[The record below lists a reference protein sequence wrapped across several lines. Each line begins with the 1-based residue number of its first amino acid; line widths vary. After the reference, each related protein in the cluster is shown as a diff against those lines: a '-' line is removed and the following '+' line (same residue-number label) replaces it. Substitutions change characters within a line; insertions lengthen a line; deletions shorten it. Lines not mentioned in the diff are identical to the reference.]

1 MTSRRCVI
9 TSFFLAA
16 SVLVGLSDGT
26 FAAPQKPRIHLY
38 VLLGF
43 ANNSPGL
50 SDFGSRMQSQG
61 IPTTVASYSDWS
73 SLAQEAAD
81 LYKGGALRSI
91 LIVGH
96 SYGGRDAVQMA
107 SRLGQSRV
115 PVRLMVTFDPT
126 GGVRVP
132 GNVRR
137 AVNFVPT
144 GHEDHYTVIAAHMR
158 ALTGYVLHA
167 AGS

>member
-1 MTSRRCVI
+1 MTSRRSLMTGLLV
-9 TSFFLAA
+9 AV
-16 SVLVGLSDGT
+16 SVLLASNKGET
-26 FAAPQKPRIHLY
+26 AAPLRPRVHLY

-50 SDFGSRMQSQG
+50 SEFGSRMESQG
-61 IPTTVASYSDWS
+61 IPTTVASYSDAS
-73 SLAQEAAD
+73 SLAQQAVE

-96 SYGGRDAVQMA
+96 SYGGRAAAEMA
-107 SRLGQSRV
+107 SLLGESGV

-132 GNVRR
+132 RNVRR
-137 AVNFVPT
+137 AVNFVPI
-144 GHEDHYTVIAAHMR
+144 GREDHYSVIAAHLR
-158 ALTGYVLHA
+158 AVTGYVLREA
-167 AGS
+167 RS